1 MAVDAAE
8 CVGKEEPTFVVDGIG
23 NVHLLGNQYE
33 STSLLL

>member
-1 MAVDAAE
+1 MAADAAE